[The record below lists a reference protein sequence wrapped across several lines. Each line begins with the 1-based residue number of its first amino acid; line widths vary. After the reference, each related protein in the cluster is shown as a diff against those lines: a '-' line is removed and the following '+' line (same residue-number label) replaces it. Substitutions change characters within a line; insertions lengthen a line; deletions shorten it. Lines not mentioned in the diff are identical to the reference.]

1 MFATARTPPH
11 MITLVLLTGLS
22 LVSLNMFVP
31 SLAHMAEDFG
41 VDYSLMSLS
50 IAGYLAMTAVL
61 QIIMGPLSDR
71 FGRRPILLI
80 GMAIFAVASVG
91 CWVAQEFWLFLIF
104 RLLQG
109 AIVSGSA
116 LTRAVV
122 RDMHEPRAAASMMGY
137 VSSAMAIAP
146 MLGPMLGGLLD
157 EMFGWRANFAVFA
170 LFGIGIF
177 ILCWRDLG
185 ETNTAKSETFSKQF
199 RTHPELIRSRRFWGY
214 SGCTAFSIGSFY
226 TFLAGAPLVAKIVL
240 HLPPA
245 MLGISI
251 GLITSGF
258 FVGTF
263 ISGRIAAR
271 HALTAM
277 MLAGRIVACSGPI
290 LGLTLFALGYLNVFT
305 LFGSVIF
312 VGIGNG
318 LTVPSAGIGALSVRP
333 QLAGSASGLSGA
345 MTVAGGAVMS
355 FIAGALIGGVWAAH
369 ILLAMMLTSALL
381 GLLCAVYVLHIDKTE
396 GAPVA

>member
-1 MFATARTPPH
+1 MFAAARTPPH

-31 SLAHMAEDFG
+31 SLAHMADDFR

-80 GMAIFAVASVG
+80 GMAIFALASVG
-91 CWVAQEFWLFLIF
+91 CWLAQDFWLFLTF

-157 EMFGWRANFAVFA
+157 EMLGWRANFAVFA
-170 LFGIGIF
+170 LFGVGIF

-185 ETNTAKSETFSKQF
+185 ETNNAKSETFSKQF
-199 RTHPELIRSRRFWGY
+199 RTYPELIRSRRFWGY
-214 SGCTAFSIGSFY
+214 SACSAFSIGSFY
-226 TFLAGAPLVAKIVL
+226 TFLAGAPLVAKTIL

-263 ISGRIAAR
+263 VSGRIAAR
-271 HALTAM
+271 YALTTM
-277 MLAGRIVACSGPI
+277 MLAGRFIACGGLI
-290 LGLTLFALGYLNVFT
+290 LGLAVFALGYLNVFT

-318 LTVPSAGIGALSVRP
+318 LTVPSAGVGALSVRP

-345 MTVAGGAVMS
+345 LTVAGGAVMS
-355 FIAGALIGGVWAAH
+355 SLGGALIGGDRAAH
-369 ILLAMMLTSALL
+369 ILLLMMLASAFL
-381 GLLCAVYVLHIDKTE
+381 GLLSAAYVWRIDQKA
-396 GAPVA
+396 GAAAT